1 MRKIYLKCL
10 TFIKRQPYWCLGVL
24 ITLLLVLIFFWP
36 VFSVDYVAD
45 NLVLLIRPALSFSHQ
60 WQSLLDAIAS
70 GRVHLAGYL
79 VTYWLQLFYTP
90 SLMHWCTLLQILL
103 NICLWIFLLRRLQF
117 RQLAFL
123 PILFLPFLFQL
134 RLYHDPFLIYCGEI
148 QFYFNL
154 FLLSLYFWWQ
164 YLKKPRLSLAISCV
178 LSFFIFATIHEAYLF
193 FLPIFLILLFG
204 SGRTKHW
211 RAWVIFGINC
221 LSSLF
226 SLCAAPIL
234 QWLLQLPAQSYRYD
248 GITPSF
254 SPVLALKTFFI
265 QISAALPLN
274 HFFGRSGVEALSYY
288 PHLWW
293 QQLPL
298 LLMVLVI
305 LSLALF
311 LFHYWAQKQSVR
323 LLVKKQLFFITSL
336 GLAFWLLPALPVALS
351 SKYQD
356 DLIKLF
362 GMKSGLGYLFVYQ
375 QYFGVALLLAVIFLL
390 IYHHCQYKKIF
401 LTVVAIIGSSAFYLN
416 SLNSLAVVAQLNK
429 AFGDQVFLVKQS
441 LSSHLWNEV
450 AGSEINFLMQHRDSN
465 YYYVDDNRYLF
476 QSLRQML
483 TSKFAL
489 RGFCSRRHYLG
500 SEAALL
506 QANEQ
511 SNFTCEQLTSSA
523 LPNYYFAYNA
533 LDQYHGYLILAK
545 ISDFVAERPIADDFQ
560 IFYSTAALND
570 NWPGALYP
578 VLARDLQV
586 NYQVISSASDS
597 GILKQQQQRIVR
609 DRDHNSFT
617 THFSDQQILLD
628 TIVPQIIHSQG
639 E

>member
-1 MRKIYLKCL
+1 MRKIYFQCL
-10 TFIKRQPYWCLGVL
+10 NFIKRQSYWCLGVL
-24 ITLLLVLIFFWP
+24 IVLLLTIIFFWP

-45 NLVLLIRPALSFSHQ
+45 NLTLLVRPALSFSHQ

-117 RQLAFL
+117 KSLAFL

-164 YLKKPRLSLAISCV
+164 YLKKPRSSFAIACV

-193 FLPIFLILLFG
+193 FLPIFLTLLFF
-204 SGRTKHW
+204 SGQAKYW
-211 RAWVIFGINC
+211 PAWVVFGINC

-226 SLCAAPIL
+226 SLWSAPIL
-234 QWLLQLPAQSYRYD
+234 QWLFQLPAQSYHYD

-288 PHLWW
+288 PQWWW

-298 LLMVLVI
+298 FLAVLVVF
-305 LSLALF
+305 SLALC
-311 LFHYWAQKQSVR
+311 LFHFWTQKQSAR
-323 LLVKKQLFFITSL
+323 LPAKKQLFFIASL
-336 GLAFWLLPALPVALS
+336 GLAFWLLPAIPVALS

-375 QYFGVALLLAVIFLL
+375 QYFGVALLLAMIFLV
-390 IYHHCQYKKIF
+390 IYHHCRYKKIF
-401 LTVVAIIGSSAFYLN
+401 LSVIAFIGGVVFYLN

-441 LSSHLWNEV
+441 LSSPLWNEV

-476 QSLRQML
+476 SSLKQML
-483 TSKFAL
+483 AGKFVL
-489 RGFCSRRHYLG
+489 QGFCSRRHYLG
-500 SEAALL
+500 SEETLL
-506 QANEQ
+506 QANENN
-511 SNFTCEQLTSSA
+511 NFTCKELTTSV

-545 ISDFVAERPIADDFQ
+545 ISDFFAERPLGDDFQ
-560 IFYSTAALND
+560 IFYYTATLND

-586 NYQVISSASDS
+586 NYQVAPLASNS
-597 GILKQQQQRIVR
+597 GTLKQQQQRIVR
-609 DRDHNSFT
+609 DRTLNSFT
-617 THFSDQQILLD
+617 TKFSDQQILLD
-628 TIVPQIIHSQG
+628 TIVPQIIHSQ
-639 E
+639 EQ